1 MYVTT
6 GVIQRKEVLI
16 YCRRKYNNGQSKGTV
31 LTGVVFLFIE
41 ISLSPISIITFVP
54 WKKITTVNQL
64 HDRSRRRPNWEE
76 ALLRVETV
84 YQPFG
89 TLAAV
94 WRRWFIPLTNNVD
107 FGAGSGSID
116 FQKALACSI
125 VSAELPANITV
136 DTSAI
141 LFLSF
146 PGMHGKRLAKHTRTT
161 DQPQTNHRCFL
172 VKTCIVKMG
181 LTAPL
186 RGKNWSRY

>member
-41 ISLSPISIITFVP
+41 ISLSPISIITIVP

-76 ALLRVETV
+76 AKLSKFYLRVDTV

-141 LFLSF
+141 MFLSF
-146 PGMHGKRLAKHTRTT
+146 PGMHGKRLAHAYHRSTT
-161 DQPQTNHRCFL
+161 DKPQTNHRRQ
-172 VKTCIVKMG
+172 VSAV
-181 LTAPL
+181 
-186 RGKNWSRY
+186 WSLS